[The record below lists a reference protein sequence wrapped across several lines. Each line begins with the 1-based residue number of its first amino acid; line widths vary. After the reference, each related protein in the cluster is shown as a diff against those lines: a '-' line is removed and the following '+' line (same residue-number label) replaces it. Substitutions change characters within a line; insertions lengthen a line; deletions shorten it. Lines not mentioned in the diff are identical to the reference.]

1 MEDAKIACGIDIG
14 YGGCKGVCDG
24 GDILF
29 PSLLGPWM
37 RKTFRLNNE
46 NLKQEETFTVE
57 IGSDRFVVGPEAR
70 DMNVP
75 ISQDMSRDWLNSK
88 NYKAFVICMLREIL
102 GKTGH
107 DPKTCPPLEIVTGL
121 PVGYMGTA
129 DKEKCEQVIRGAAA
143 KLGLKVAEVD
153 IVPQPIGTFLDVIS
167 DADGNVVIPDSL
179 AGLQRIAI
187 ADIGYNTTDIA
198 VVEDFIN
205 YIEADS
211 GSIPVGAHN
220 CFELLADAL
229 KAKYSL
235 DHVGIRTAE
244 QVAREKVYLLKS
256 KPHDEAATV
265 NRILADVGHQVK
277 SRILTLW
284 KGRRPMDAI
293 IVTGGGGELLMPYLA
308 DIGTVVIQA
317 DNAQHANAR
326 GYFKRAK
333 TLLKKA
339 VAA

>member
-1 MEDAKIACGIDIG
+1 MFARVREG
-14 YGGCKGVCDG
+14 
-24 GDILF
+24 
-29 PSLLGPWM
+29 LLLPQSEPPA
-37 RKTFRLNNE
+37 FRHGE
-46 NLKQEETFTVE
+46 VQ
-57 IGSDRFVVGPEAR
+57 
-70 DMNVP
+70 MNVP

-167 DADGNVVIPDSL
+167 DADGNVVISDSL

-256 KPHDEAATV
+256 KPHDEAATL
-265 NRILADVGHQVK
+265 NHPLPLGMGWFRSFKNLRCRSPKRACLSQ
-277 SRILTLW
+277 SRYPQEGTDGLRWYT
-284 KGRRPMDAI
+284 
-293 IVTGGGGELLMPYLA
+293 VSVGGG
-308 DIGTVVIQA
+308 
-317 DNAQHANAR
+317 R
-326 GYFKRAK
+326 
-333 TLLKKA
+333 LK
-339 VAA
+339 